1 MSEPRQYSIVKFD
14 YDNVPEEYRECYP
27 FMPMRM
33 YIFLGEIP
41 NMGGHCI
48 VMDRF
53 DGSMHV
59 GYHTENF
66 KEMTEDEMDES
77 PLG

>member
-1 MSEPRQYSIVKFD
+1 MKEPRQYSIVKFD
-14 YDNVPEEYRECYP
+14 YDALPVDYHSGYP
-27 FMPMRM
+27 FVPNKM
-33 YIFLGEIP
+33 YIFFGEIP

-53 DGSMHV
+53 TSEMFV

-66 KEMTEDEMDES
+66 VEMTDEEMDES
-77 PLG
+77 PLK